1 MIVDV
6 TIMNIM
12 NISKIMTVAVRANNV
27 TRIINIIKVFDF
39 RMALD
44 INSKRIKKLMV
55 PVAGDLR
62 ILLGSVLRIR
72 SSLC

>member
-12 NISKIMTVAVRANNV
+12 NIPKIMTVAVRANNV

>member
-55 PVAGDLR
+55 PVEGT
-62 ILLGSVLRIR
+62 
-72 SSLC
+72 